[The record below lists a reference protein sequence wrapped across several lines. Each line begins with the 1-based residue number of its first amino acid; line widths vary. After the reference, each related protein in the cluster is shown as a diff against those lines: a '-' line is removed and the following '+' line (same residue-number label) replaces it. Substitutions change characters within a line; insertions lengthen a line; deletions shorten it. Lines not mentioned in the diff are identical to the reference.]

1 MLDPKHRTVF
11 IQKGNEVDVINL
23 EAYTKVSPCLSFRKY
38 KGTRL
43 PYCMC
48 RPCLEKYLQVQ
59 RDKGRNIESISA
71 TTRDIST
78 REKTMKVE
86 KQILTQINDLLW
98 VNKSVVAS
106 DPVYKHDLD
115 VIEAFRRGQK
125 SKENQ

>member
-1 MLDPKHRTVF
+1 
-11 IQKGNEVDVINL
+11 
-23 EAYTKVSPCLSFRKY
+23 
-38 KGTRL
+38 
-43 PYCMC
+43 
-48 RPCLEKYLQVQ
+48 
-59 RDKGRNIESISA
+59 
-71 TTRDIST
+71 
-78 REKTMKVE
+78 MKVE